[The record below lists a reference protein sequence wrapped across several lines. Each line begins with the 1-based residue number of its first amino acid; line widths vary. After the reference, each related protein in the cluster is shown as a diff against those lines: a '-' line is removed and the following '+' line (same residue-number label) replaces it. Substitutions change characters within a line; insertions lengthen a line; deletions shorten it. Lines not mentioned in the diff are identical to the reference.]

1 MAGANGKEIGKGST
15 TMEEMAA
22 LSAGEPERREG
33 ERSERSL
40 RGGFPAGADPE
51 VPAKAT
57 RRRFSAEY
65 KLKVVKEADRCTGK
79 GELGALLRR
88 EGLYSSHLVVWRRQR
103 DEGALK
109 DLSRKRGRKATK
121 PKVDREKEQLRR
133 ENERLKKELWQAREI
148 ISVQK
153 KLSEFLTRM
162 RDERNDEDA

>member
-1 MAGANGKEIGKGST
+1 MSGTNGSERKGSRLT
-15 TMEEMAA
+15 VEGAIPP
-22 LSAGEPERREG
+22 AGEPERGDG
-33 ERSERSL
+33 ERSEPSL

-65 KLKVVKEADRCTGK
+65 KLKALKEADSCTGK

-103 DEGALK
+103 DEGALGV
-109 DLSRKRGRKATK
+109 LSRKRGRKPTK
-121 PKVDREKEQLRR
+121 PKVDHEKERLRR

-148 ISVQK
+148 IAVQK